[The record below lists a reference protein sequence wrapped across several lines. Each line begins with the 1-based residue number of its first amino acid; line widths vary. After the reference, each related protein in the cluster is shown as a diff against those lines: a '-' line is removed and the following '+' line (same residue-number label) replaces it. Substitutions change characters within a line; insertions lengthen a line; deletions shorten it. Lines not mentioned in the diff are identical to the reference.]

1 MIIEDYLES
10 SLKEQEYE
18 YEKLA
23 NDIFLVKNFLTPA
36 ELSEFQSLAEETLPP
51 QWHFFYLKEL
61 EKKAETFYGRKDIA
75 SLIEEG
81 KLMLIPR
88 NMSQTRSTEPA
99 LQETV
104 TNVTNRVNAI
114 LPPEYPTT
122 RYGVM
127 QRHYK
132 GIGLED
138 HRDTDCN
145 PSLKLATVIYI
156 NDNYDG
162 GYLYFKDEDFT
173 SEIKPP
179 AGSIILFRASR
190 LHGVTEVSGDQQR
203 YVLTSFVSHV
213 AQMEDR
219 FDTGNNQ
226 ENPTDGQDMG
236 YKLGSGDYEQGPQIQ
251 TADPALEHFLESG
264 YAGSGKKGSA

>member
-1 MIIEDYLES
+1 MINDKESILIIEDYLEN
-10 SLKEQEYE
+10 SLQEQGYE

-23 NDIFLVKNFLTPA
+23 DDIFLVKDFLKPN
-36 ELSEFQSLAEETLPP
+36 ELSEFQNLADETLPP
-51 QWHFFYLKEL
+51 QWYFFYLKEL
-61 EKKAETFYGRKDIA
+61 EQKAETFYGRKDIA
-75 SLIEEG
+75 TLIEEG

-88 NMSQTRSTEPA
+88 NMSQVRSTEPI
-99 LQETV
+99 LLDTV
-104 TNVTNRVNAI
+104 TNVTNRVNKI

-162 GYLYFKDEDFT
+162 
-173 SEIKPP
+173 
-179 AGSIILFRASR
+179 
-190 LHGVTEVSGDQQR
+190 
-203 YVLTSFVSHV
+203 
-213 AQMEDR
+213 
-219 FDTGNNQ
+219 
-226 ENPTDGQDMG
+226 
-236 YKLGSGDYEQGPQIQ
+236 
-251 TADPALEHFLESG
+251 
-264 YAGSGKKGSA
+264 